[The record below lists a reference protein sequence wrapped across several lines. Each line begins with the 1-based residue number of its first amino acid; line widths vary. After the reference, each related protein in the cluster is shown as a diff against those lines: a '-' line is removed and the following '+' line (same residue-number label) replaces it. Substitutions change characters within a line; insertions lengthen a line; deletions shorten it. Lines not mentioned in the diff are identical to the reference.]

1 MGQWSAQSMCVVV
14 ISNLLSSSLP
24 TSNVIKPRIQ
34 FNLKN
39 VSWVCHCFCGQS
51 VTALIQPII
60 FPSKFCN
67 NFSTWAHRFSDSQ
80 NLVSGWE
87 VSLSH
92 LLEIEKNPRT
102 HPRPEETAGL
112 ELSNLYFERAL
123 QEILM
128 KAEFELISFLLANG
142 SLCKK
147 PNCII
152 PPVHRPTGY
161 LED

>member
-1 MGQWSAQSMCVVV
+1 MT
-14 ISNLLSSSLP
+14 ITFIRNR
-24 TSNVIKPRIQ
+24 K
-34 FNLKN
+34 
-39 VSWVCHCFCGQS
+39 
-51 VTALIQPII
+51 
-60 FPSKFCN
+60 
-67 NFSTWAHRFSDSQ
+67 
-80 NLVSGWE
+80 
-87 VSLSH
+87 
-92 LLEIEKNPRT
+92 KNPRT
-102 HPRPEETAGL
+102 HPRPEETPGL